1 MSAITVRGMLS
12 LILENNLQM
21 DDEINFELSA
31 ETCEINERP
40 EEINFVSNYIS
51 TIDGKK
57 CKTLNLVFDLD
68 EMIYGEE

>member
-1 MSAITVRGMLS
+1 MSAITVRSMLA

-21 DDEINFELSA
+21 DDEINFELSP

-40 EEINFVSNYIS
+40 EEINFVSNYVSI
-51 TIDGKK
+51 IDGET

-68 EMIYGEE
+68 EMVYGE